1 MTVYLIPKSSL
12 EKAAES
18 IKEYVCISDNDKQ
31 TGNRTLRSG
40 ELADSEISLTAWV
53 CRVFDRFL
61 FPNAKQGYCAHH
73 APVGK
78 SRSGKY
84 MYPTDLYVTRV
95 TEWCIATR

>member
-1 MTVYLIPKSSL
+1 MFTSENIRVAVDDSVYLKPKSSL
-12 EKAAES
+12 EEAAES

-61 FPNAKQGYCAHH
+61 DN
-73 APVGK
+73 
-78 SRSGKY
+78 
-84 MYPTDLYVTRV
+84 
-95 TEWCIATR
+95 